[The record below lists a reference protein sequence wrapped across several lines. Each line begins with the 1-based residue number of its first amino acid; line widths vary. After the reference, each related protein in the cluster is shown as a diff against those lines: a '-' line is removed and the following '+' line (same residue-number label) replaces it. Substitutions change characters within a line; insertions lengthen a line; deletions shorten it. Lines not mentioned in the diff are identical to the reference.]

1 MTGERNKSMRKAL
14 STENFKIHVF
24 GTDDNSFNV
33 TAVILQKEAD
43 VYLINAG
50 FTKATAN
57 ELVDFINTEKLNL
70 KGAFV
75 IHGDPDYYFGME
87 QILRSIPKLE
97 ILSTEETQQHIAES
111 VIGKLAVWSSVL
123 QEQAPVNVILPK
135 AVTGDKLNIL
145 GTEFEFVGDDKNRIN
160 LFEKNEKL
168 LIGGIDIFNEL
179 HIFLADTGS
188 EEKLQ
193 AWIDR
198 LTSLEALNPEIVIPS
213 HADLNASFDKKAL
226 SATKEYLQKAIEFTK
241 ASSRSE
247 ELAASLK
254 TAYPYYINTGVI
266 DLGAKV
272 LLGEIQWG

>member
-1 MTGERNKSMRKAL
+1 MRKTL

-43 VYLINAG
+43 AYLINAG

-57 ELVDFINTEKLNL
+57 ELVDFLNTEKLNL

-75 IHGDPDYYFGME
+75 IHGDPDYYFGIE
-87 QILRSIPKLE
+87 QILRSVPKLE
-97 ILSTEETQQHIAES
+97 VLSTEETQQHIAES

-254 TAYPYYINTGVI
+254 TAYPDYINTGVI

>member
-1 MTGERNKSMRKAL
+1 MSDDRRK
-14 STENFKIHVF
+14 
-24 GTDDNSFNV
+24 
-33 TAVILQKEAD
+33 
-43 VYLINAG
+43 
-50 FTKATAN
+50 
-57 ELVDFINTEKLNL
+57 
-70 KGAFV
+70 
-75 IHGDPDYYFGME
+75 E
-87 QILRSIPKLE
+87 QI
-97 ILSTEETQQHIAES
+97 
-111 VIGKLAVWSSVL
+111 
-123 QEQAPVNVILPK
+123 
-135 AVTGDKLNIL
+135 
-145 GTEFEFVGDDKNRIN
+145 
-160 LFEKNEKL
+160 
-168 LIGGIDIFNEL
+168 NEL

>member
-1 MTGERNKSMRKAL
+1 MTGERNKSVRKAL

-50 FTKATAN
+50 FTKAAAN

>member
-1 MTGERNKSMRKAL
+1 
-14 STENFKIHVF
+14 VF

-43 VYLINAG
+43 AYLINAG
-50 FTKATAN
+50 FTKAAAN

-87 QILRSIPKLE
+87 QILRSVPKLE

-135 AVTGDKLNIL
+135 AVSGDKLNIL

-254 TAYPYYINTGVI
+254 TAYPDYINTGVI

>member
-1 MTGERNKSMRKAL
+1 MRKTL

-33 TAVILQKEAD
+33 TAVIL
-43 VYLINAG
+43 L
-50 FTKATAN
+50 
-57 ELVDFINTEKLNL
+57 
-70 KGAFV
+70 
-75 IHGDPDYYFGME
+75 
-87 QILRSIPKLE
+87 
-97 ILSTEETQQHIAES
+97 
-111 VIGKLAVWSSVL
+111 
-123 QEQAPVNVILPK
+123 K

-145 GTEFEFVGDDKNRIN
+145 GAEFEFVGDDKNRIN

-193 AWIDR
+193 AWINR

-226 SATKEYLQKAIEFTK
+226 SATKEYLQKTIEFTK
-241 ASSRSE
+241 ASSPWQI
-247 ELAASLK
+247 
-254 TAYPYYINTGVI
+254 Y
-266 DLGAKV
+266 
-272 LLGEIQWG
+272 

>member
-1 MTGERNKSMRKAL
+1 MTGERNKSVRKAL

-50 FTKATAN
+50 FTKAAAN

-135 AVTGDKLNIL
+135 AVTGDKLNNL

-160 LFEKNEKL
+160 LFEKNDKL

-188 EEKLQ
+188 KEKLQ

>member
-1 MTGERNKSMRKAL
+1 MTGERNKSVRKAL

-50 FTKATAN
+50 FTKAAAN

-160 LFEKNEKL
+160 LFEKNDKL

-188 EEKLQ
+188 KEKLQ

>member
-1 MTGERNKSMRKAL
+1 MTGERNKSVRKAL

-50 FTKATAN
+50 FTKAAAN

-160 LFEKNEKL
+160 LFEKNDKL
-168 LIGGIDIFNEL
+168 LIGGIDIFGSI
-179 HIFLADTGS
+179 IFRVG
-188 EEKLQ
+188 
-193 AWIDR
+193 
-198 LTSLEALNPEIVIPS
+198 
-213 HADLNASFDKKAL
+213 
-226 SATKEYLQKAIEFTK
+226 
-241 ASSRSE
+241 
-247 ELAASLK
+247 
-254 TAYPYYINTGVI
+254 
-266 DLGAKV
+266 
-272 LLGEIQWG
+272 

>member
-1 MTGERNKSMRKAL
+1 MSDDRRK
-14 STENFKIHVF
+14 
-24 GTDDNSFNV
+24 
-33 TAVILQKEAD
+33 
-43 VYLINAG
+43 
-50 FTKATAN
+50 
-57 ELVDFINTEKLNL
+57 
-70 KGAFV
+70 
-75 IHGDPDYYFGME
+75 E
-87 QILRSIPKLE
+87 QI
-97 ILSTEETQQHIAES
+97 
-111 VIGKLAVWSSVL
+111 
-123 QEQAPVNVILPK
+123 
-135 AVTGDKLNIL
+135 
-145 GTEFEFVGDDKNRIN
+145 
-160 LFEKNEKL
+160 
-168 LIGGIDIFNEL
+168 NEL

-198 LTSLEALNPEIVIPS
+198 LTSLEALNPEIIIPS

-254 TAYPYYINTGVI
+254 TAYPDYINTRVI

>member
-1 MTGERNKSMRKAL
+1 M
-14 STENFKIHVF
+14 F

-50 FTKATAN
+50 FTKAAAN

-135 AVTGDKLNIL
+135 AVTGDKLNNL

-160 LFEKNEKL
+160 LFEKNDKL

-188 EEKLQ
+188 EE
-193 AWIDR
+193 
-198 LTSLEALNPEIVIPS
+198 
-213 HADLNASFDKKAL
+213 
-226 SATKEYLQKAIEFTK
+226 
-241 ASSRSE
+241 
-247 ELAASLK
+247 ELATSLK
-254 TAYPYYINTGVI
+254 TAYPDYINTGVI

>member
-1 MTGERNKSMRKAL
+1 MTGERNKSVRKAL

-50 FTKATAN
+50 FTKAAAN

-160 LFEKNEKL
+160 LFEKNDKL

-188 EEKLQ
+188 KEKLQ

-254 TAYPYYINTGVI
+254 TAYPDYINTGVI

>member
-1 MTGERNKSMRKAL
+1 M
-14 STENFKIHVF
+14 F

-50 FTKATAN
+50 FTKAAAN
-57 ELVDFINTEKLNL
+57 KLVDFINTEKLNL

-87 QILRSIPKLE
+87 QILCSIPKLE

-160 LFEKNEKL
+160 LFEKNDKL

-193 AWIDR
+193 ARIDR

-254 TAYPYYINTGVI
+254 TAYPDYINTGVI

>member
-1 MTGERNKSMRKAL
+1 MTGERNKSVRKAL

-50 FTKATAN
+50 FTKAAAN

-123 QEQAPVNVILPK
+123 QEQSPVNVILPK
-135 AVTGDKLNIL
+135 AVTGDKLNNL

-160 LFEKNEKL
+160 LFEKNDKL

-188 EEKLQ
+188 EE
-193 AWIDR
+193 
-198 LTSLEALNPEIVIPS
+198 
-213 HADLNASFDKKAL
+213 
-226 SATKEYLQKAIEFTK
+226 
-241 ASSRSE
+241 
-247 ELAASLK
+247 ELATSLK
-254 TAYPYYINTGVI
+254 TAYPDYINTGVI

>member
-1 MTGERNKSMRKAL
+1 MTGERNKSMRKIL

-43 VYLINAG
+43 AYLINAG
-50 FTKATAN
+50 FTKAAAN

-70 KGAFV
+70 KGAFI

-87 QILRSIPKLE
+87 QILRSVPKLE

-111 VIGKLAVWSSVL
+111 VVGKLAVWSSVL

-226 SATKEYLQKAIEFTK
+226 SATKEYLQKAIAFTK
-241 ASSRSE
+241 ASSSSE

-254 TAYPYYINTGVI
+254 TAYPDYINTGVI

>member
-14 STENFKIHVF
+14 FTENFKIHVF

-43 VYLINAG
+43 AYLINAG
-50 FTKATAN
+50 FTKAAAN

-87 QILRSIPKLE
+87 QILRSVPKLE

-135 AVTGDKLNIL
+135 AVSGDKLNIL

-254 TAYPYYINTGVI
+254 TAYPDYINTGVI

>member
-1 MTGERNKSMRKAL
+1 MRKAL

-43 VYLINAG
+43 AYLINAG
-50 FTKATAN
+50 FTKAAAN

-87 QILRSIPKLE
+87 QILRSVPKLE

-111 VIGKLAVWSSVL
+111 VIGKLAVWSSAL

-135 AVTGDKLNIL
+135 AVSGDKLNIL

-254 TAYPYYINTGVI
+254 TAYPDYINTGVI

-272 LLGEIQWG
+272 LIGEIQWG

>member
-1 MTGERNKSMRKAL
+1 MTGERNKSVRKAL

-50 FTKATAN
+50 FTKAAAN

-160 LFEKNEKL
+160 LFEKNDKL

>member
-1 MTGERNKSMRKAL
+1 MA
-14 STENFKIHVF
+14 
-24 GTDDNSFNV
+24 
-33 TAVILQKEAD
+33 A
-43 VYLINAG
+43 
-50 FTKATAN
+50 
-57 ELVDFINTEKLNL
+57 
-70 KGAFV
+70 
-75 IHGDPDYYFGME
+75 
-87 QILRSIPKLE
+87 
-97 ILSTEETQQHIAES
+97 
-111 VIGKLAVWSSVL
+111 
-123 QEQAPVNVILPK
+123 
-135 AVTGDKLNIL
+135 DKLNIL

-160 LFEKNEKL
+160 LFEKNDKL

-254 TAYPYYINTGVI
+254 TAYPDYINTGVI

-272 LLGEIQWG
+272 LPWRNSVGMIMLKLIPCGALLFPLLFNTPFLRCNNET

>member
-1 MTGERNKSMRKAL
+1 MTGERNKSVRKAL

-50 FTKATAN
+50 FTKAAAN

-135 AVTGDKLNIL
+135 AVTGDKLNNL

-160 LFEKNEKL
+160 LFEKNDKL

-188 EEKLQ
+188 KEKLQ

-254 TAYPYYINTGVI
+254 TAYPDYINTRVI

>member
-1 MTGERNKSMRKAL
+1 M
-14 STENFKIHVF
+14 F

-50 FTKATAN
+50 FTKAAAN

-111 VIGKLAVWSSVL
+111 VIGKLAVWSSML

-160 LFEKNEKL
+160 LFEKNDKL

-193 AWIDR
+193 AWINR

-254 TAYPYYINTGVI
+254 TAYPDYINTGVI

>member
-50 FTKATAN
+50 FTKAAAN